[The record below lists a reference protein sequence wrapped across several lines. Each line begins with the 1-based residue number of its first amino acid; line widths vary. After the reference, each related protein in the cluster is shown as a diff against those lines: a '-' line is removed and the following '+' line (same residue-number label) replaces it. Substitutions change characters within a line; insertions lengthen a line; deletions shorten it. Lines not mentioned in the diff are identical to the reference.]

1 MNGRFGASITIADL
15 NTDGLNDL
23 VVSAPYV
30 GALDLTYQVLQA
42 MLLQYS
48 WGFGILGSTQPC
60 CWPLKK
66 TWKMYKYVDYIS
78 FQGRVYIYFGQEIG
92 TISVEPQTIISC
104 EVLSDLTIH
113 FLLFCIFIKAQKIDR
128 LHV

>member
-66 TWKMYKYVDYIS
+66 NLENVQICGLHFIS
-78 FQGRVYIYFGQEIG
+78 GKSLYLLWAGNWHYFSGATNNHI
-92 TISVEPQTIISC
+92 
-104 EVLSDLTIH
+104 L
-113 FLLFCIFIKAQKIDR
+113 
-128 LHV
+128 